1 MNPILETAL
10 EVQRFC
16 QARGWRFSFIGAIAV
31 QRWGEPRLT
40 QDVDLTVLS
49 GFGPEADFVDALLAV
64 YRTRISEGREFA
76 LQHRVLLLEAASGVP
91 IDVSLGGIPFEER
104 VIERSSAWD
113 LGLAEPLA
121 TCSAEDLV
129 VLKAFAG
136 RDKDWLDIEGIV
148 VRQGDRLKTAQVQRE
163 LEPLLELKED
173 ARSLARLQAIL
184 DRVAREKT

>member
-16 QARGWRFSFIGAIAV
+16 RSRRWRFCIIGAIAV

-49 GFGPEADFVDALLAV
+49 GFGPEADFVDALLSG
-64 YRTRISEGREFA
+64 YRGRIPETREFA
-76 LQHRVLLLEAASGVP
+76 LRHRVVLLEAASGVP
-91 IDVSLGGIPFEER
+91 IDVSLGGIPFEEL
-104 VIERSSAWD
+104 VIERSSPWD
-113 LGLAEPLA
+113 IGGSEPLA

-136 RDKDWLDIEGIV
+136 RDKDWLDIEGV
-148 VRQGDRLKTAQVQRE
+148 ATRQGQKLDTRLVLRE
-163 LEPLLELKED
+163 IGPLLELKED
-173 ARSLARLQAIL
+173 ERSLPRLRAIL
-184 DRVAREKT
+184 DRAVREG